1 VGYIVFGKICFF
13 VLNWRKIIMSDL
25 GPIPT
30 MAPDTVAPVDI
41 RHIRPNLVALRAPQV
56 ESDEFQALMKNIKDL
71 GKILDPVHARVKTD
85 EATGE
90 QYFELI
96 DGLQRYT
103 IAQMLKWET
112 VPMLLKEASDME
124 VLIQQIALNGSRVTT
139 KPAAFAQQL
148 LRIIDEKPAITT
160 AELAELTGQSESWV
174 NQRLALN
181 KLVPQ
186 IGQEFVDTGAITVA
200 NAYQLARLPQEDQID
215 FVESAQSLG
224 GPEFTATINS
234 RLKEIRAARAAG
246 RDPNKAAGVFE
257 PVPTLRKAG
266 EIKNADLT
274 TILDGVEVDS
284 PEKAAKAVLNWVLQ
298 MDPLS
303 IKQQQERYELRRRQ
317 KAEDQIAKQKERAAK
332 LSEEAAARAEQLK
345 KDLGLA

>member
-1 VGYIVFGKICFF
+1 
-13 VLNWRKIIMSDL
+13 MTDL

-30 MAPDTVAPVDI
+30 MAIDSAASVDI
-41 RHIRPNLVALRAPQV
+41 RHIRPNLVALRPPQV

-71 GKILDPVHARVKTD
+71 GKILDPVHARLKTD
-85 EATGE
+85 EATGQ

-112 VPMLLKEASDME
+112 IPMLLKDASDMD

-148 LRIIDEKPAITT
+148 LRIIEVKPATT
-160 AELAELTGQSESWV
+160 VAELAELTGQSESWI
-174 NQRLALN
+174 NQRLALT

-186 IGQEFVDTGAITVA
+186 IGQEFVDAGAITVA
-200 NAYQLARLPQEDQID
+200 NAYQLARLPQEEQPD
-215 FVESAQSLG
+215 FVESAQTLG
-224 GPEFTATINS
+224 VAEFTATVNA

-246 RDPNKAAGVFE
+246 RDPNKVAGVFE

-266 EIKNADLT
+266 EIKNADLST
-274 TILDGVEVDS
+274 VLDGVEADT
-284 PEKAAKAVLNWVLQ
+284 PEKAAKAVLDWVLQ

-303 IKQQQERYELRRRQ
+303 VKQQQERYELRRRQ
-317 KAEDQIAKQKERAAK
+317 KAEDQIAKQQERAAK